1 MQSTAW
7 GGFCSESNLYW
18 EERIVPRS
26 NEAAVANESMRA
38 TLAKVREDLL
48 DLGLRNPL
56 LNYRLLKSR
65 GVEVQ
70 GTLPA
75 TIYSALATE
84 KLELSFCSPDDALQF
99 PPGME
104 DEDAADPLAQ
114 LRNTKTL
121 ATPHSAEDLNKRLLA
136 TMYSAKSSI
145 EEQGVNTLFL
155 ALGKLEWRDPA
166 DQEVPRYAPLILV
179 PVEINREN
187 ARAGFKLKYNDEDV
201 IPNISLVRF
210 LSQSFGVDIKE
221 FSEEDDL
228 DVAAYFGMVAEEV
241 SNQEGWAVHEDFAAL
256 GFFSFSKFL
265 MYRDLDSETWT
276 NHTEI
281 LNHEVLNCLLGP
293 AGFSDGP
300 SLFGNSDFV
309 DDLHVEFPPSHVL
322 DADSSQSLVILDVAS
337 GRSMVCQGPPGTGKS
352 QSIVNIIAGAIGAN
366 KTVLFVS
373 EKKAALDVVKTRI
386 DKLGLG
392 PLCLE
397 LHSNKVKKKEVIAEL
412 KRTYALQVRDDVD
425 FDSHEAELEAAR
437 TKLNEYADAVN
448 SFPGSSCESV
458 HDLYGCFL
466 PVRERFQGIEVPNLD
481 LNGVLAWS
489 AADVQRLTAA
499 VTLLQERINATGI
512 PNQHLF
518 WGTKLRVIL
527 PATEENVRQALSRAQ
542 EGARALSSAA
552 ERLGQLFSLT
562 PPKTRDE
569 LVLFCSTGKH
579 LAEAPVL
586 GSIDLANPVW
596 ASKESAIRKGIELV
610 AELQALHSEWREKIR
625 PAAWS
630 ANVEALEASSKLL
643 GAKWSRWFSPAWR
656 QLKRDVAELVS
667 GPPPRSAREV
677 AAILKAI
684 RMAAQDCEQVE
695 SLTPL
700 LSSLFGEFWMGDSSD
715 TKLLT
720 LQLDWIAKSHRGIS
734 DGQLHRA
741 CLNQANHPSD
751 NQAVAGVIAEVETL
765 LATLKNL
772 PGRIDVVLK
781 LDPAI
786 KESKLG
792 RLLKEGWNGGAAV
805 EWSDMLAN
813 LNSLEG
819 MVAYLQARDDLKSEG
834 IPELADL
841 ADYWAEGS
849 EHLVDLFQYRR
860 ISVLL
865 EAAFAAHPI
874 LASFSPWQHTER
886 VNTFRRLD
894 IRKLAVTCNS
904 IAAKHVSAMPS
915 GGGGNGQVGVLKRE
929 FERRARHLPV
939 RKLILQSGNAIQA
952 LKPVFLMSPL
962 SVANF
967 LAPESI
973 TFDLVIF
980 DEASQVRPADA
991 LGAIVRGQ
999 QTVVVGDSSQLPPT
1013 SFFDSLIVQDDES
1026 EEDDAPPTSDMESIL
1041 GLFCARGA
1049 HQRRL
1054 LWHYRSQHES
1064 LIVGSN
1070 HLFYGDELI
1079 VFPSPDKDRENV
1091 GLCYHW
1097 VAGVYDRGR
1106 SRTNR
1111 VEAKAV
1117 ATAVMEHARAQVRKS
1132 EKEWQTLGVA
1142 ALSNAQRD
1150 AILAELEL
1158 LRRQEPDSETFFGA
1172 PPHELFFCKS
1182 LEAVQGDE
1190 RDVILI
1196 SIGYGKTAEGYLTMG
1211 FGPVTHAG
1219 GERRLNVLFSRARRR
1234 CEVFTSLHAEDIT
1247 IDGRSSGGLH
1257 ALKTFLNLAEHGILD
1272 VPVQTG
1278 RPPDSPFE
1286 EQVLKALQLQGYT
1299 VHTQVGSAGFFLD
1312 LAIVDPA
1319 HEGRYLIGIECDGR
1333 AYHGARSSRD
1343 RDRLRQHVLEN
1354 LGWTIHRIWSTAW
1367 FRAPDK
1373 EMISLKAAIERAQAT
1388 GGRPKATPRPAGAA
1402 PVSAPYQVAP
1412 EEDAPEQEITTPE
1425 YAFADLSHYVIDSE
1439 LHKIKTGVL
1448 AKYLAEVVATESPV
1462 FWMEAVRRIAAVA
1475 GVSRIGDRIRDAF
1488 LSACKLGNRTNQF
1501 VFRDN
1506 FLWADETLRV
1516 TVRNRSSFPAAMKK
1530 LELVA
1535 PEEICA
1541 AIEMAVSTS
1550 FGIERQDIPASACR
1564 LLGFSRTTDNFWTII
1579 DPLCAQ
1585 MLSEERLVLRGTT
1598 VTIRNGTDRARRGA

>member
-1 MQSTAW
+1 
-7 GGFCSESNLYW
+7 
-18 EERIVPRS
+18 
-26 NEAAVANESMRA
+26 MRA

-56 LNYRLLKSR
+56 LNYRLLKTR
-65 GVEVQ
+65 GLEVQ
-70 GTLPA
+70 GAPPA
-75 TIYSALATE
+75 TLYYALVGE
-84 KLELSFCSPDDALQF
+84 KLELSFYSPDVALLFATDASS
-99 PPGME
+99 
-104 DEDAADPLAQ
+104 EDAADPLTH
-114 LRNTKTL
+114 LCRTKTL
-121 ATPHSAEDLNKRLLA
+121 PTPHAAEELNKRLLA

-155 ALGKLEWRDPA
+155 ALGKLEWRDPE

-187 ARAGFKLKYNDEDV
+187 ARSGFKLKYNDEDV

-210 LSQSFGVDIKE
+210 LFQSFGVEIKE
-221 FSEEDDL
+221 FTEEDDL
-228 DVAAYFGMVAEEV
+228 DVAAYFATVAEEV
-241 SNQEGWAVHEDFAAL
+241 SNQDGWSVHEDFAAV

-276 NHTEI
+276 NDAEI
-281 LNHEVLNCLLGP
+281 LNHEILNCLLGSS
-293 AGFSDGP
+293 GFSDGP
-300 SLFGNSDFV
+300 SPFGNSDFV
-309 DDLHVEFPPSHVL
+309 DDHHVEFPPSHVL
-322 DADSSQSLVILDVAS
+322 DADSSQSLAILDVAS

-352 QSIVNIIAGAIGAN
+352 QSIVNIIAGAIGDN

-373 EKKAALDVVKTRI
+373 EKKAALDVVKSRI

-412 KRTYALQVRDDVD
+412 KRTYALQVRGDVN
-425 FDSHEAELEAAR
+425 SASYEAELETAR
-437 TKLNEYADAVN
+437 IKLNEYADAVN
-448 SFPGSSCESV
+448 SFPGNSHESV

-466 PVRERFQGIEVPNLD
+466 PVRERFQGIDVPDLT
-481 LNGVLAWS
+481 LNGALAWS
-489 AADVQRLTAA
+489 TADVQRLTAA
-499 VTLLQERINATGI
+499 ATLLQERITAIGV
-512 PNQHLF
+512 PNEHLF
-518 WGTKLRVIL
+518 WGTKIRAIL
-527 PATEENVRQALSRAQ
+527 PATEESIRQVLSRAQ
-542 EGARALSSAA
+542 EGAHALSSAA
-552 ERLGQLFSLT
+552 ERLGQLFSLA
-562 PPKTRDE
+562 PPKTREE
-569 LVLFCSTGKH
+569 LILFCATGKH
-579 LAEAPVL
+579 LTEAPVL
-586 GSIDLANPVW
+586 GNIDLENPLW
-596 ASKESAIRKGIELV
+596 ASKESAIRKGIDLI

-630 ANVEALEASSKLL
+630 ADVEALEASSKLL
-643 GAKWSRWFSPAWR
+643 GAKWWHWFSPAWR
-656 QLKRDVAELVS
+656 QLKHDVAELAS
-667 GPPPRSAREV
+667 GPPPQSARDV

-684 RMAAQDCEQVE
+684 RTAAQDRDQCK

-700 LSSLFGEFWMGDSSD
+700 LSSLFGEFWTGDTSD
-715 TKLLT
+715 TKLLAR
-720 LQLDWIAKSHRGIS
+720 QLDWIAESHRGVLA
-734 DGQLHRA
+734 GQLHHA
-741 CLNQANHPSD
+741 CLSHANHPSD
-751 NQAVAGVIAEVETL
+751 QQAVTDVIAEAETL
-765 LATLKNL
+765 LTSLTSL
-772 PGRIDVVLK
+772 PLRIDVVLK

-792 RLLKEGWNGGAAV
+792 RLLKEGWNEGAAA
-805 EWSDMLAN
+805 EWAGLLAN
-813 LNSLEG
+813 VNSLEG
-819 MVAYLQARDDLKSEG
+819 LVAYLQARDELESEG
-834 IPELADL
+834 MSELAAL
-841 ADYWAEGS
+841 ADHWVEGAG
-849 EHLVDLFQYRR
+849 HLVDLFQYRR

-874 LASFSPWQHTER
+874 LASFSPLQHTER

-894 IRKLAVTCNS
+894 VQKLASTCNS
-904 IAAKHVSAMPS
+904 IAAKHVSAMP
-915 GGGGNGQVGVLKRE
+915 GGGASNGQVGVLKRE
-929 FERRARHLPV
+929 FEKRARHLPV

-967 LAPESI
+967 LAPGTI

-991 LGAIVRGQ
+991 LGAIVRGR

-1026 EEDDAPPTSDMESIL
+1026 EEDDAPATADIESIL

-1054 LWHYRSQHES
+1054 LWHYRSKHES

-1070 HLFYGDELI
+1070 HLFYDDQLI

-1091 GLCYHW
+1091 GLCYRP
-1097 VAGVYDRGR
+1097 VPGIYDRGR

-1111 VEAKAV
+1111 EEAKAV
-1117 ATAVMEHARAQVRKS
+1117 AAAVMEHARAQVCKP
-1132 EKEWQTLGVA
+1132 ENEWLTLGVA

-1150 AILAELEL
+1150 AILAQLEI

-1172 PPHELFFCKS
+1172 PPHELFFVKS

-1190 RDVILI
+1190 RDVIFV
-1196 SIGYGKTAEGYLTMG
+1196 SIGYGPTAEGYMTMG

-1234 CEVFTSLHAEDIT
+1234 CEVFASFHAEDIT
-1247 IDGRSSGGLH
+1247 LDGRTSGGLH
-1257 ALKTFLNLAEHGILD
+1257 ALKTFLNLAEHGIID
-1272 VPVQTG
+1272 VAVQTG

-1286 EQVLKALQLQGYT
+1286 EQVFKALQLQAYT

-1312 LAIVDPA
+1312 LAIVDPG
-1319 HEGRYLIGIECDGR
+1319 HPGRYLIGIECDGR
-1333 AYHGARSSRD
+1333 AYHSARSSRD
-1343 RDRLRQHVLEN
+1343 RDRLRQHVLES

-1367 FRAPDK
+1367 FRSPERELAT
-1373 EMISLKAAIERAQAT
+1373 LKAAIEKAQGGGERPNAT
-1388 GGRPKATPRPAGAA
+1388 SRSVDAATVA
-1402 PVSAPYQVAP
+1402 APYQVATEQDSP
-1412 EEDAPEQEITTPE
+1412 EPETTTPT
-1425 YAFADLSHYVIDSE
+1425 YTFADLSRHEINSE
-1439 LHKIKTGVL
+1439 LHRIQTFQL

-1462 FWMEAVRRIAAVA
+1462 HWMDAVRRIASVA
-1475 GVSRIGDRIRDAF
+1475 GVTRIGDRIRGAF
-1488 LSACKLGNRTNQF
+1488 FRACKLGNKWKLF
-1501 VFRDN
+1501 VFRDY
-1506 FLWADETLRV
+1506 FLWADETLNV
-1516 TVRNRSSFPAAMKK
+1516 TVRNRSNFPAAMKK

-1541 AIEMAVSTS
+1541 AIEMAVTNS
-1550 FGIERQDIPASACR
+1550 FGLERQDVPVSVCR

-1579 DPLCAQ
+1579 DPICEQ
-1585 MLSEERLVLRGTT
+1585 MLRDERLVLRGTT
-1598 VTIRNGTDRARRGA
+1598 VTVKNGTDRSRRGA